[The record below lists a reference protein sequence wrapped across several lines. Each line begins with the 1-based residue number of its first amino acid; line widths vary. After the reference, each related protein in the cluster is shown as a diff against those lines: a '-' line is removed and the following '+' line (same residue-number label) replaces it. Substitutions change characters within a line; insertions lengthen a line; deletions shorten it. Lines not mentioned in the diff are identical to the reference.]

1 MAHPARTTL
10 ASLHV
15 LILAADP
22 AEAEAMA
29 ACLAEGAVRPRFR
42 AAGDAAGLRAA
53 LRDGPWD
60 VLLYLHGRPLTAL
73 AAMKILDAQG
83 LGLPFVIVADP
94 ADESRAARHARRRP

>member
-60 VLLYLHGRPLTAL
+60 VLFTSMVGR
-73 AAMKILDAQG
+73 
-83 LGLPFVIVADP
+83 
-94 ADESRAARHARRRP
+94 R